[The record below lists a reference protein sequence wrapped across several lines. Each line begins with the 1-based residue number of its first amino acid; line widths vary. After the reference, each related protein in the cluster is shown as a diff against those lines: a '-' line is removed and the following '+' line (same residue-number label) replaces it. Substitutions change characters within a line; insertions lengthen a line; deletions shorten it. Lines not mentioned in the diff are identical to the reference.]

1 MFLVALL
8 KTPATTNANPVPRRP
23 RTRRTPAQLSV
34 VSDLAQRFVNLEGTP
49 ISFAVKLPAQLVREA
64 AARMEGFE
72 FALATELQER
82 GECGFTGHH
91 DRRGWRG
98 HHVHGLA
105 VVRDPNAFAGLLRRL
120 VVRHFGDLLTRA
132 RRHGYALEEHDD
144 PTAPH
149 TVLYLQPTLAEDPV
163 RQCAWALDYAAG
175 HFGQGGC
182 LMNPGALGYDGDAAL
197 LQVGPD
203 HPLPLRDKS

>member
-1 MFLVALL
+1 MFLAALL
-8 KTPATTNANPVPRRP
+8 KTSATINTNPVPRRP
-23 RTRRTPAQLSV
+23 RTRRNSEQLSAV
-34 VSDLAQRFVNLEGTP
+34 TDLAQRFANVEGIP
-49 ISFAVKLPAQLVREA
+49 ISFAVKLPAQLSREA
-64 AARMEGFE
+64 ADRMEGFE
-72 FALATELQER
+72 FALATELQAR

-91 DRRGWRG
+91 DRRGWLG

-105 VVRDPNAFAGLLRRL
+105 VVRDSNAFSGLLRRL
-120 VVRHFGDLLTRA
+120 VVRHFGDLLPRA
-132 RRHGYALEEHDD
+132 RKHTFTLEEHDD

-149 TVLYLQPTLAEDPV
+149 TVLHWQLTLADEPV

-182 LMNPGALGYDGDAAL
+182 LMNPRMLGYSGDASL

-203 HPLPLRDKS
+203 QPPRDKP